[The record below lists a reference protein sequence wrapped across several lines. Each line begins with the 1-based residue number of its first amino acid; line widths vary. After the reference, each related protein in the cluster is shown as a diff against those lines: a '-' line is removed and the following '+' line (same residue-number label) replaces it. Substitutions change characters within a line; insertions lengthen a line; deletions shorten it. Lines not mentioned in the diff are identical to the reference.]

1 METDT
6 GLGILTKDV
15 KSPEPQGVLDQTIQ
29 STVYGGNVLLKF
41 RNDAFFGIKPKADF
55 GVSQ

>member
-6 GLGILTKDV
+6 GLGILIKDV
-15 KSPEPQGVLDQTIQ
+15 KSPEPQGVFDQTIQ

-41 RNDAFFGIKPKADF
+41 RNDAVFFGIKPKANF
-55 GVSQ
+55 GA

>member
-1 METDT
+1 MEKDT
-6 GLGILTKDV
+6 GLGILIKDV
-15 KSPEPQGVLDQTIQ
+15 KSPELQEVSDQTTQ

-41 RNDAFFGIKPKADF
+41 RNDAFFGIKPKTNF